1 MNYSLHSSTLVI
13 SLDMVVLYYV
23 IIMNH
28 PLIFH
33 YYRYNYNSNGVRRKT
48 RIYRLI
54 SNHRFL
60 DNISTVIT
68 TALVLVWAINNNAFL
83 RRRPSL
89 IN

>member
-13 SLDMVVLYYV
+13 SLDMAVLYYV

-33 YYRYNYNSNGVRRKT
+33 YYRCNSNGVRRKT

-54 SNHRFL
+54 SDHRFL